1 MRGVVFH
8 GERELELMQFED
20 PTPDAHDV
28 IVEMKASGMCS
39 SDLHQY
45 RRRTLCGADHVA
57 GTRSENRAIIGEPL
71 AAPGY

>member
-8 GERELELMQFED
+8 GERELELMQFPD

-28 IVEMKASGMCS
+28 VIEMKASGMCG

-45 RRRTLCGADHVA
+45 RRPKNRQPRPAASRCGRD
-57 GTRSENRAIIGEPL
+57 R
-71 AAPGY
+71 